1 MTKLQMLNDL
11 KINLS
16 NMEISF
22 APVVQNKSIKV
33 MINEKI
39 NLVVSCEKDEAG
51 AFLKVHVNYDDDL
64 FCMFME
70 NSDTEFTS
78 AIKLAKKLRTM
89 TKQYAKVE
97 TLI

>member
-22 APVVQNKSIKV
+22 APFVQSKSIKV
-33 MINEKI
+33 NVSDKV
-39 NLVVSCEKDEAG
+39 NLVVSCEKDEVG
-51 AFLKVHVNYDDDL
+51 AYLKVHVDYDDDL

-78 AIKLAKKLRTM
+78 AMKLAKKLKTM